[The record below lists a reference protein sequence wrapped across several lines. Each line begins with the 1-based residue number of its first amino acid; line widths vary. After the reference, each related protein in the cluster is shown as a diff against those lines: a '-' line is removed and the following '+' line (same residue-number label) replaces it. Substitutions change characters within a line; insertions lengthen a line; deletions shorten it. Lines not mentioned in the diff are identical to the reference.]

1 MRFFSSQQN
10 GELLPVSFKRSE
22 LVNEAET
29 NLGTARLA
37 VKSVRLFL
45 GVASE
50 TVDVRALAEGIGV
63 TDSRVPALEL
73 VGAVIDV
80 LGITIADSSKE
91 VAAEGRTFVPSSAPQ
106 PFRASAFF
114 RSRESLIRSKES
126 RTFTWLSK

>member
-91 VAAEGRTFVPSSAPQ
+91 VA
-106 PFRASAFF
+106 
-114 RSRESLIRSKES
+114 
-126 RTFTWLSK
+126 